1 MTICVVPTFVYTA
14 SLFGQVVYT
23 KYSYHVKA
31 KLEPC
36 IYFGYL
42 QAVKKGG
49 HFGFAL
55 LLCNCTLYLSFAQKC
70 FIMIKS

>member
-55 LLCNCTLYLSFAQKC
+55 TRLP
-70 FIMIKS
+70 